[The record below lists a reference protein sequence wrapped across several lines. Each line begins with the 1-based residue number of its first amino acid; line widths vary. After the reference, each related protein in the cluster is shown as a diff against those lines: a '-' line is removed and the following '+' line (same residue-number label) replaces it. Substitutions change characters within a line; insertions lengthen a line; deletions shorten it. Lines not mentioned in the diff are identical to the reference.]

1 MVWADKYGE
10 NLFSPLHSKVLRLIM
25 NFHSSRC
32 SHTPNVVRSVRAA
45 RRVKEIEQQFG
56 KEWGI

>member
-1 MVWADKYGE
+1 MITNNNIE
-10 NLFSPLHSKVLRLIM
+10 NSYSPLLSKTLILIM
-25 NFHSSRC
+25 NFPPSRC

-45 RRVKEIEQQFG
+45 RSVKRIEQQFG